1 MCQGKMQNIGLDRLR
16 TWLTADDSRLALGTA
31 VGVAVLVGLV
41 TGAMFGTLGPAL
53 ALGAVGGLA
62 VGLLM
67 LRSIRW
73 GLFALIGL
81 ICLLPYGA
89 IPIDVGFRPT
99 FIDVVLLALFGV
111 WFVRKTGR
119 SEGWKG
125 GELEGWKTGRV
136 EDWKTGRS
144 AHSPNL
150 PTFQPSSLPAFRPS
164 TLPAFHL
171 LIFAF
176 LLWALITFIAGLAH
190 APLSATVLRRF
201 AEVLLSVSLFF
212 VIVNQVRRIKGLEQ
226 ITAVIILSG
235 GLTGFLGVF
244 FYVLPGPLT
253 VRILSKLAVF
263 NYPAGPGI
271 LRFVEDD
278 PSQPMRAIAT
288 SIDPNALGGLLVIV
302 TTVAVV
308 QLFADHPVLPR
319 RLLAPLAGLM
329 GLSLVLTFSRGS
341 MLGLGAAL
349 LLVGVLRYRKLL
361 LLIALVVILML
372 LLPQTQA
379 YVTRFIQGIQGQDLA
394 TQMRFGEYKDAF
406 TLISRYPVLG
416 VGFSGTP
423 DIDLYLGVS
432 DLYLLIAEQMGL
444 VGLLIFLVIAG
455 TYFVVTYRAW
465 RQTTRG
471 HAIKGPVL
479 PVLPAPA
486 RPACTCRH
494 GTLARVAEP
503 GRAGG
508 SRSRDPA
515 RAWRGTGQRAG
526 GAQAQ
531 VAGPGSKAEGH
542 LLAYQTALAGA
553 LVDGVFDHFFF
564 NINFV
569 HLVALFWLVMG
580 LGVAAA
586 RIAQSEVGRE

>member
-1 MCQGKMQNIGLDRLR
+1 MQNTTLDRLR
-16 TWLTADDSRLALGTA
+16 TWLTADDPRLALGTA
-31 VGVAVLVGLV
+31 IGVAVLAGLL
-41 TGAMFGTLGPAL
+41 TGALFGFLGPVL
-53 ALGAVGGLA
+53 ALGAVGGLI
-62 VGLLM
+62 VGMLM
-67 LRSIRW
+67 LRSTRW

-99 FIDVVLLALFGV
+99 FIDAVLLALFGV
-111 WFVRKTGR
+111 WFVRMVTGTQR
-119 SEGWKG
+119 
-125 GELEGWKTGRV
+125 TFDV
-136 EDWKTGRS
+136 S
-144 AHSPNL
+144 ALGAPIL
-150 PTFQPSSLPAFRPS
+150 
-164 TLPAFHL
+164 
-171 LIFAF
+171 AF
-176 LLWALITFIAGLAH
+176 LLWALVTFIAGLAH

-201 AEVLLSVSLFF
+201 AEVLLAISLFF
-212 VIVNQVRRIKGLEQ
+212 MTVNQVRRIASLEQ
-226 ITAVIILSG
+226 ITAVIVLSG
-235 GLTGFLGVF
+235 GLTGFLGVL

-263 NYPAGPGI
+263 NYPAGAGI

-308 QLFADHPVLPR
+308 QLFADRPVLPR
-319 RLLAPLAGLM
+319 RLLVPLAGLM

-341 MLGLGAAL
+341 MLGLVAAL
-349 LLVGVLRYRKLL
+349 GLVGMLRYRKLL
-361 LLIALVVILML
+361 LLIVLVGLLLL

-379 YVTRFIQGIQGQDLA
+379 YVTRFVEGVRGEDLA

-432 DLYLLIAEQMGL
+432 NLYLLISEQTGL

-455 TYFVVTYRAW
+455 TYFVVTYR
-465 RQTTRG
+465 T
-471 HAIKGPVL
+471 
-479 PVLPAPA
+479 
-486 RPACTCRH
+486 
-494 GTLARVAEP
+494 
-503 GRAGG
+503 
-508 SRSRDPA
+508 
-515 RAWRGTGQRAG
+515 WRGTPRGHI
-526 GAQAQ
+526 
-531 VAGPGSKAEGH
+531 VEGH
-542 LLAYQTALAGA
+542 LLSYQAALAGA
-553 LVDGVFDHFFF
+553 LAGGIFDHFFF

-580 LGVAAA
+580 LGIAATRLAQPEVA
-586 RIAQSEVGRE
+586 